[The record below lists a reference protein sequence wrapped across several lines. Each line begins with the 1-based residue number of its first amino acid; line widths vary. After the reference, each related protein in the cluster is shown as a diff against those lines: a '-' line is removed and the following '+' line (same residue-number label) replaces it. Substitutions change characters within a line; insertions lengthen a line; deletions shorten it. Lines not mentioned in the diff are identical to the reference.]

1 MNPFYEKGFRG
12 PSLKEKEVVLQI
24 LGMYCTACATG
35 IESGLKRLDGVL
47 EASVNFATKET
58 VVKSKRR

>member
-1 MNPFYEKGFRG
+1 
-12 PSLKEKEVVLQI
+12 LKEKEVVLQI